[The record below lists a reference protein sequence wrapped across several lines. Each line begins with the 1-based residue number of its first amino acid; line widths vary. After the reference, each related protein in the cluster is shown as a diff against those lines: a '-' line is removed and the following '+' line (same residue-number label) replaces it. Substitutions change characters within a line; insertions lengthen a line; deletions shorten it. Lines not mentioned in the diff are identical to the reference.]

1 MSADVKAYEDRMKKS
16 VEVLEK
22 DFAGIRAGRPDPR
35 VLDRIMVDY
44 YGNPTPIN
52 QVGNISVEQGKNL
65 LIQPWET
72 NILKAVE
79 KAILTSDLGINPSN
93 DGKVIRLVFPEL
105 SEERR
110 KVLSKDIKER
120 GEKAKVALRNIRR
133 DAMEDFKKQQKKSEI
148 TEDDLKNL
156 ETEIQKLTDKYVKN
170 LDNCVESK
178 NKEIMTV

>member
-1 MSADVKAYEDRMKKS
+1 MSTDVKTYEDRMKKS

-22 DFAGIRAGRPDPR
+22 EFTGIRAGRPDPR

-44 YGNPTPIN
+44 YGTPTPIN
-52 QVGNISVEQGKNL
+52 QVGNVTVEQGKNL
-65 LIQPWET
+65 LIQPWEAT
-72 NILKAVE
+72 ALKAVE

-93 DGKVIRLVFPEL
+93 DGKTIRLVFPEL

-110 KVLSKDIKER
+110 KALSKDIKEK

-133 DAMEDFKKQQKKSEI
+133 DALDDFKKQQKKSEI

-156 ETEIQKLTDKYVKN
+156 ETEIQKLTDKYVKS

>member
-1 MSADVKAYEDRMKKS
+1 MKKS

-22 DFAGIRAGRPDPR
+22 EFTGIRAGRPDPR

-44 YGNPTPIN
+44 YGTPTPIN
-52 QVGNISVEQGKNL
+52 QVGNVTVEQGKNL
-65 LIQPWET
+65 LIQPWEAT
-72 NILKAVE
+72 ALKAVE

-93 DGKVIRLVFPEL
+93 DGKTIRLVFPEL

-110 KVLSKDIKER
+110 KALSKDIKEK

-133 DAMEDFKKQQKKSEI
+133 DALDDFKKQQKKSEI

-156 ETEIQKLTDKYVKN
+156 ETEIQKLTDKYVKS